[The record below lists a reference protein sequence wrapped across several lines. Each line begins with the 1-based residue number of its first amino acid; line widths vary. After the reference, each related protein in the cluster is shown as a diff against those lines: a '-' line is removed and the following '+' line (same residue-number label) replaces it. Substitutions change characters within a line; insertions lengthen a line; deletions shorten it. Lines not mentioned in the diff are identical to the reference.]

1 MEYAGYSV
9 TNKFNLNLSE
19 IVETN
24 ENEVNISTPLQWKQI
39 NNLLELGY
47 FLNKQGIISS
57 LLSSFFLPVGIC
69 IK

>member
-24 ENEVNISTPLQWKQI
+24 ENEVNISTPLQ
-39 NNLLELGY
+39 
-47 FLNKQGIISS
+47 
-57 LLSSFFLPVGIC
+57 
-69 IK
+69 